1 MRVLLIQPRPR
12 GGLGYKSLI
21 AVEPLGPEIVGA
33 ALKDHSVRLLD
44 MLAGEN
50 ITAAVQDFRPEAV
63 GINCSFTVDV
73 YQTLRIAG
81 EVKAARKNT
90 FVFVGGHHA
99 SLRPEDF
106 DHPAVD
112 AVVVGEGETTA
123 PELIAT
129 LEGQGDPTRVAGL
142 VLNTEEGQFFTGER
156 PLLQSLDEVPP
167 ADRELTG
174 RYRNQYYLGTRR
186 PFVTLET
193 SRGCPHRCNFC
204 SIWRFYRGRVRSM
217 SPERVVEEI
226 RFLPPGD
233 VLFTDDNFLADVR
246 RAGKIAELLKGRGI
260 PRRRYIIQ
268 ARSDTV
274 VRHPEIIRQWKD
286 IGLDGVFIGF
296 EKIDEEGMKQVN
308 KQNSVKNNEKALGI
322 LDALG
327 INVYASFIVDPDFS
341 PVDFQKLFHYVR
353 KLKIRQPQFTI
364 LTPLPGT
371 ELFERFKNKLTTTNY
386 EFFDLL
392 HAVVPT
398 RLPLP
403 QFYREFT
410 TLYRRVYLRPG
421 YFFGTLKWLLLK
433 LVTGRLSLE
442 HLQKLVHGAKMMG
455 SCQAYLENQMARV

>member
-1 MRVLLIQPRPR
+1 MLLIQPRPR

-63 GINCSFTVDV
+63 GINCSFTV
-73 YQTLRIAG
+73 
-81 EVKAARKNT
+81 E
-90 FVFVGGHHA
+90 
-99 SLRPEDF
+99 
-106 DHPAVD
+106 
-112 AVVVGEGETTA
+112 
-123 PELIAT
+123 
-129 LEGQGDPTRVAGL
+129 
-142 VLNTEEGQFFTGER
+142 
-156 PLLQSLDEVPP
+156 
-167 ADRELTG
+167 
-174 RYRNQYYLGTRR
+174 
-186 PFVTLET
+186 
-193 SRGCPHRCNFC
+193 
-204 SIWRFYRGRVRSM
+204 
-217 SPERVVEEI
+217 
-226 RFLPPGD
+226 
-233 VLFTDDNFLADVR
+233 
-246 RAGKIAELLKGRGI
+246 
-260 PRRRYIIQ
+260 
-268 ARSDTV
+268 
-274 VRHPEIIRQWKD
+274 
-286 IGLDGVFIGF
+286 
-296 EKIDEEGMKQVN
+296 VN

-341 PVDFQKLFHYVR
+341 PVDFQKSFHYVR

-364 LTPLPGT
+364 LTLLPGT

-421 YFFGTLKWLLLK
+421 YYFFGTLKWLLLK

-442 HLQKLVHGAKMMG
+442 HLQKLVHGAKIMG
-455 SCQAYLENQMARV
+455 GCQAYLENQMARV